1 MSVEP
6 VPRFKHSFSLDPK
19 FVYHVAPTSRT
30 ALIERHGLKI
40 NMPGKW
46 RRNMEC
52 DRWSDVF
59 YGVQPLY
66 VVTDPSRI
74 PTYLE
79 GDLFEIRADGLE
91 LACDLPS
98 LLEYGPRVKDRYG
111 RFLAYVFVAG
121 TDRGDGTGSEAGD
134 EKAEPVFVNL
144 ELVKRGLA
152 RAYVGGGHGARYDDS
167 LAAELEASTARR
179 GIWSR

>member
-98 LLEYGPRVKDRYG
+98 LLEYGPRVDLDSNTLFWGWDPNRPLKEASLDIG
-111 RFLAYVFVAG
+111 DLARCLNEKGHIAISDLLRPGSRATIAAIEVTG
-121 TDRGDGTGSEAGD
+121 TACVLEDIPT
-134 EKAEPVFVNL
+134 
-144 ELVKRGLA
+144 ELVRLVPA
-152 RAYVGGGHGARYDDS
+152 
-167 LAAELEASTARR
+167 
-179 GIWSR
+179 